1 VLSDRMPA
9 RCLTECPPKVL
20 ILYLC
25 CNSLQ
30 TADAENSFGS
40 HSGQGTR
47 DYKVWPIPETKVL
60 LMDCAGSTS
69 SDIAHSLA
77 ALADVMIVVLGDSN
91 RAEQLHGDIMLWAW
105 RMRSTT
111 KVIFVLTKFDQI
123 FKEQRS
129 SK

>member
-1 VLSDRMPA
+1 MPA

>member
-1 VLSDRMPA
+1 MFFVRSI
-9 RCLTECPPKVL
+9 V
-20 ILYLC
+20 
-25 CNSLQ
+25 SLQ

-40 HSGQGTR
+40 HSGRGTR
-47 DYKVWPIPETKVL
+47 NYEVWPIPETNVL

-91 RAEQLHGDIMLWAW
+91 RAEHLHGDIMLWAW
-105 RMRSTT
+105 RMRATT
-111 KVIFVLTKFDQI
+111 KVIFVLPKFDLI
-123 FKEQRS
+123 FQQQQS